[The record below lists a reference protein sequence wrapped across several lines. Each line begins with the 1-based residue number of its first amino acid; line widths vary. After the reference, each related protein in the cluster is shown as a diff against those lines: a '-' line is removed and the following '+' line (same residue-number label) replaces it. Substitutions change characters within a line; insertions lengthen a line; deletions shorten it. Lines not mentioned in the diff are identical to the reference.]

1 MREKSRTKS
10 WAQPF
15 PRTWMLRPSADIVR
29 GSWGGRQID
38 QRRAWAIERGGSIT
52 PPCFGQTR
60 IRLSPGSYPESVAIR
75 TELAVQLPVETRP
88 VVDERPRDE
97 KYAAHV
103 CEDSRSRGWSL
114 DLGE

>member
-15 PRTWMLRPSADIVR
+15 PRTWMLRPSVDIVR
-29 GSWGGRQID
+29 GSWGGRQLD
-38 QRRAWAIERGGSIT
+38 QRRAWAIERGEYYS
-52 PPCFGQTR
+52 PCFGQTR
-60 IRLSPGSYPESVAIR
+60 ITLSPGSYLTSVAIS

-88 VVDERPRDE
+88 VVDERAGDE